1 MLSPTFS
8 SGDPSGTGSLYDGR
22 PQHPDRIGSAYAG
35 SQNASEWFAAS
46 GFACPGGNCSAG
58 TGQAN
63 PAIGRFG
70 ITYPV
75 AQDNQYTTWKA
86 FDNEY
91 WPATYLIDRNGHVVL
106 KHVGE
111 GDYEETE
118 RAIEVLLGAQGAV
131 R

>member
-1 MLSPTFS
+1 VPYVTRWYEKF
-8 SGDPSGTGSLYDGR
+8 R
-22 PQHPDRIGSAYAG
+22 DRGLVVVGVHTPEFGYEKLTRNV
-35 SQNASEWFAAS
+35 Q
-46 GFACPGGNCSAG
+46 
-58 TGQAN
+58 T
-63 PAIGRFG
+63 AIGRFG